1 MSEFQ
6 FGGEIV
12 WRPTRAQIEASNLY
26 QCFTRLGFASLDEF
40 QRASVNDVAWFWDT
54 MLREL
59 DVQFYKPYTTVVDL
73 SGGIQ
78 FPKWCVGGKMNI
90 VHNCLDKYMGTP
102 RESQIA
108 VKWEGEEGATRTL
121 TYAQLYREVN
131 LVANGLR
138 ALGLKKGDAIGV
150 FMPMTPEIV
159 IAVLAIAKIGAV
171 FLPLFSGYGAGAAAV
186 RLNDAGA
193 KALFTADG
201 TFRRGQ
207 VVPMKQ
213 TADETVAQCPTIEHV
228 IVLPRAKNRIEMKH
242 GRDHWWDEIVTRGEQ
257 PHPRPLS
264 HAERGDNSAPPLS
277 HVERGDNSS
286 PPLSHAERGD
296 NSAPPLSHVE
306 RGDNSAPPLSHAERG
321 DNSAPPLSYAERGDN
336 SSPPRVGEGL
346 GERSERT
353 DAEDL
358 LMLIYT
364 SGTTG
369 KPKGA
374 VHTHCGFPIKAA
386 QDMYHGLDVKPT
398 DTLYWMTDMGWMMGP
413 WQVYGTLL
421 LGATMFL
428 YDGAPDYPAPNR
440 VWAMVERHDISL
452 LGLSPTFVRALMKY
466 GDEPTKKYSLKSLR
480 AFASTGEPWNP
491 TPWLWLFHTVGG
503 GELPIINYSGGTEIS
518 GGILM
523 GNFLTPQKPGS
534 FAGPL
539 PGMDADVVDENGNPV
554 RGRVGELVIRQPWIG
569 MTRGFWKDP
578 QRYLDA
584 YWSRFPNVWVHGDWA
599 AVDDDGLW
607 YILGRSDDVI
617 KVAGK
622 RLGPA
627 EVESALARHPAVQ
640 ESAAIGVPDEVKGET
655 LVCFVIVKP
664 PFHADETLR
673 AELRARVVDELG
685 KALAP
690 KAIYFVNDLPRTRNA
705 KIMRRVAR
713 AVYLGNDPG
722 DVSALENTRALE
734 EIRRA
739 IP

>member
-40 QRASVNDVAWFWDT
+40 QRASVKDVAWFWDT

-59 DVQFYKPYTTVVDL
+59 DVQFYEPYTTVVDL

-90 VHNCLDKYMGTP
+90 AHNCLDKYMGTP

-131 LVANGLR
+131 LVASGLR

-159 IAVLAIAKIGAV
+159 IAVLAIAKIGAI

-264 HAERGDNSAPPLS
+264 HA
-277 HVERGDNSS
+277 
-286 PPLSHAERGD
+286 
-296 NSAPPLSHVE
+296 E